1 MKDVSGR
8 IALPCVGK
16 EIGDSRAGAGGGI
29 LNLWGLDALH
39 LRDHL
44 SYMSVKQLEIWCR
57 DPGKGQVVDLDVT
70 IIYRWVM

>member
-8 IALPCVGK
+8 IALPSVGK

-44 SYMSVKQLEIWCR
+44 S
-57 DPGKGQVVDLDVT
+57 
-70 IIYRWVM
+70 